1 MHAAMA
7 EDWRAL
13 LNFVLDVT
21 EHVADV
27 EPAALIERLQQHR
40 PAFLNLLKAP
50 VRRHGLMVAHQQHCM
65 RTPHP
70 SHLR

>member
-1 MHAAMA
+1 MA
-7 EDWRAL
+7 GDSRSL

-21 EHVADV
+21 EHIADV

-50 VRRHGLMVAHQQHCM
+50 VRRHGLMAARWQ
-65 RTPHP
+65 
-70 SHLR
+70 